1 MLMSY
6 YKLNIPPDR
15 EDHLCIFA
23 FVSKQI
29 AVRQLKQSANSTVSQ
44 HLASFNLEDMPTCM
58 DVAQRSLDGKL
69 IVTLAV

>member
-1 MLMSY
+1 MCY
-6 YKLNIPPDR
+6 YNLKTEPDK

-29 AVRQLKQSANSTVSQ
+29 AIRNLKQSANSTVSQ

-58 DVAQRSLDGKL
+58 DVSQRNLDNML